1 MKIVELIELKIN
13 EGKEIL
19 QSISAMRPTSG
30 PAMNVAYFVS
40 EDVDKCRKAI
50 EKWQLTSK
58 DILIE
63 AFGENHRYVST
74 FADTVSRKNSGFNYQ
89 REFTFEV
96 NQGLSVLESVAESLQ
111 LGIGLEKKEYMNA
124 DAKIPMVFISHSSK
138 DKDFADALVV
148 LLEDIGFDSSNLF
161 CSSIDGYGV
170 GLSEDI
176 FETLR
181 SLFNEHDLYVIFIH
195 SPRYYESAVSL
206 NEMGAA
212 WVLKTGFCSLLTND
226 MEFSNMSGVVNDSK
240 ISIKVDSNDAPARL
254 TELKDKLISLFGLK
268 AIDAIKWER
277 KRQVFLDRVTSIKND
292 AKAFDD
298 KKKSSR
304 KGYADPGPA

>member
-30 PAMNVAYFVS
+30 PAMNVAYYVS

-89 REFTFEV
+89 REFSFEV

-111 LGIGLEKKEYMNA
+111 LGIGLEKKENMNA

-138 DKDFADALVV
+138 DL
-148 LLEDIGFDSSNLF
+148 G
-161 CSSIDGYGV
+161 
-170 GLSEDI
+170 
-176 FETLR
+176 
-181 SLFNEHDLYVIFIH
+181 
-195 SPRYYESAVSL
+195 
-206 NEMGAA
+206 
-212 WVLKTGFCSLLTND
+212 
-226 MEFSNMSGVVNDSK
+226 
-240 ISIKVDSNDAPARL
+240 
-254 TELKDKLISLFGLK
+254 
-268 AIDAIKWER
+268 
-277 KRQVFLDRVTSIKND
+277 FLDTICL
-292 AKAFDD
+292 
-298 KKKSSR
+298 
-304 KGYADPGPA
+304 